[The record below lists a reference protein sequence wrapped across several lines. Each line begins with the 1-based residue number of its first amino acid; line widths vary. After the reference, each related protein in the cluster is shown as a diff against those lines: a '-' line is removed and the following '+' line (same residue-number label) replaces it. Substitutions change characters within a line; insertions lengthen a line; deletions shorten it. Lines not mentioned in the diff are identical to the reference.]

1 MNSKTEEFLEEEEN
15 IFEKC
20 TQDICS
26 KGPLVTDIEVGEVMC
41 QGCGIVLADKTIE
54 TSHLENHA
62 FTKEDFISNTRVG
75 PKLKLSFADMGLSI
89 VISSNNSD
97 SSGKR
102 LSGKISAD
110 FARLRKWDNHAKSKN
125 NHKFGKPFVLLDAI
139 RSKLGLSESIVE
151 KSALIYRK
159 AVSQRLSIGRS
170 KSVLIAA
177 AIYAA
182 CRSTNTPRTLRDVAD
197 AANVEKKNLQKSY
210 RLLIRNLKITLD
222 KSYDPVDFITRLSSS
237 VNVNEKTRRN
247 AIKCIIKAKKLGIV
261 AGKNPIGMA
270 SAALY
275 FSCAIN
281 NEKITQAQIAKA
293 SGITNV
299 TIRNQYKNIVKIM
312 GNEIPDDD

>member
-1 MNSKTEEFLEEEEN
+1 MNNKAEEFLEEEES

-20 TQDICS
+20 PQDICS
-26 KGPLVTDIEVGEVMC
+26 KGPLVTDIEVGEVTC
-41 QGCGIVLADKTIE
+41 QSCGIVLADKTIE
-54 TSHLENHA
+54 TGHLENHA
-62 FTKEDFISNTRVG
+62 FTNEDFISNTRVG
-75 PKLKLSFADMGLSI
+75 PKLKMSLADMGLST
-89 VISSNNSD
+89 VINSNNSD

-102 LSGKISAD
+102 LSGKTSAD
-110 FARLRKWDNHAKSKN
+110 FSRLRKWDRHAKSRS

-159 AVSQRLSIGRS
+159 AVSQRLSAGRS

-210 RLLIRNLKITLD
+210 RLLIQNLKITLD
-222 KSYDPVDFITRLSSS
+222 KSYDPVDFMTRLSSS
-237 VNVNEKTRRN
+237 VNVHERTRRN
-247 AIKCIIKAKKLGIV
+247 AIKCLIRAKKLGIV

-293 SGITNV
+293 AGVTNV
-299 TIRNQYKNIVKIM
+299 TVQNQYKNLVKIM
-312 GNEIPDDD
+312 GNEIPYDD